1 MQKNPRTTNSLPF
14 LFAVYFS
21 VPRLAFSSEKIS
33 RESLGFIF
41 FLSFS
46 LKLPTNLRWSVR
58 IEILYRGSQ
67 SCQENIM
74 NVARISKTYPQRRR
88 WATHIAPLV
97 CLWGACGPELQQ
109 RGIFS
114 IVYNRS
120 FIWKKTISVLR
131 RHKWWDLNERWTTI
145 VKVIKEIK
153 GAESRHSSAHNRYVK
168 VPSTSNCEWESLV
181 WSIASIWEIWT

>member
-1 MQKNPRTTNSLPF
+1 MYRRITKKFRACRKTPEPQTLYRSCLRFTSLFPDW
-14 LFAVYFS
+14 LS
-21 VPRLAFSSEKIS
+21 HRKKIS

-46 LKLPTNLRWSVR
+46 LKLLTNLRWSVR

-131 RHKWWDLNERWTTI
+131 RRKWWDLNERWTTT
-145 VKVIKEIK
+145 VKF
-153 GAESRHSSAHNRYVK
+153 S
-168 VPSTSNCEWESLV
+168 
-181 WSIASIWEIWT
+181 

>member
-1 MQKNPRTTNSLPF
+1 MQENPRITNSLPF

-21 VPRLAFSSEKIS
+21 VPRLAFSSEKNP

-120 FIWKKTISVLR
+120 FIWKKNHLSITKTQMMRLKWEMNDHSKIFLGRCTAVVCLR
-131 RHKWWDLNERWTTI
+131 RCHIL
-145 VKVIKEIK
+145 VILQQLLKKFIK
-153 GAESRHSSAHNRYVK
+153 I
-168 VPSTSNCEWESLV
+168 EWR
-181 WSIASIWEIWT
+181 TMQ

>member
-1 MQKNPRTTNSLPF
+1 MNSLSMIMKNQLCTVELQKSSGHAGKPQNHKLFTVPVCGLLLCSPIGF
-14 LFAVYFS
+14 LMGKNSTRV
-21 VPRLAFSSEKIS
+21 S
-33 RESLGFIF
+33 RVHF

-67 SCQENIM
+67 SRQENIM

-131 RHKWWDLNERWTTI
+131 RRKWWDLNERWTTT
-145 VKVIKEIK
+145 VKF
-153 GAESRHSSAHNRYVK
+153 S
-168 VPSTSNCEWESLV
+168 
-181 WSIASIWEIWT
+181 

>member
-1 MQKNPRTTNSLPF
+1 MQENPRTTNSLPF

-21 VPRLAFSSEKIS
+21 VPRLAFPSEKIS

-46 LKLPTNLRWSVR
+46 LKLLTNLRWSVR

-131 RHKWWDLNERWTTI
+131 RRKWWDLNERWTTT
-145 VKVIKEIK
+145 VKFSLEDVQRWF
-153 GAESRHSSAHNRYVK
+153 AYDAATFSSSFN
-168 VPSTSNCEWESLV
+168 NC
-181 WSIASIWEIWT
+181 

>member
-131 RHKWWDLNERWTTI
+131 RRKWWDLNERCTTI
-145 VKVIKEIK
+145 VKF
-153 GAESRHSSAHNRYVK
+153 S
-168 VPSTSNCEWESLV
+168 
-181 WSIASIWEIWT
+181 